1 MIVTAPDDSTVWAL
15 FLDTELF
22 TVSACTELCTVAGD
36 GVDAAAM
43 LLSIVGGVDDVI
55 VGHLVGLD
63 REGLYG

>member
-1 MIVTAPDDSTVWAL
+1 MAL
-15 FLDTELF
+15 LLDAELL

-55 VGHLVGLD
+55 SAQAMNSSSMSLRLIT
-63 REGLYG
+63 